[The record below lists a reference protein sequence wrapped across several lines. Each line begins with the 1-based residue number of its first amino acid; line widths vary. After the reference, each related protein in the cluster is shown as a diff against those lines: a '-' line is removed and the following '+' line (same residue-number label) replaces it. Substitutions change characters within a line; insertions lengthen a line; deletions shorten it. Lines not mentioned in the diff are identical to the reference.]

1 VQSYS
6 AGARVKRLVP
16 LFDRVLVEKASPVRK
31 VGSVYLPENAA
42 QKLNYGRVMA
52 VGKGRLLENGNHHPL
67 SVKVGDHVMLSGDW
81 AGTTVKVNEK
91 ELLMV
96 REDEIIGLI
105 ELEDEA
111 K

>member
-1 VQSYS
+1 M
-6 AGARVKRLVP
+6 
-16 LFDRVLVEKASPVRK
+16 
-31 VGSVYLPENAA
+31 PETAA
-42 QKLNYGRVMA
+42 QKLNYGKVIA
-52 VGKGRLLENGNHHPL
+52 VGRGRVLENGNFHPP
-67 SVKVGDHVMLSGDW
+67 SVKIGDHVMLSGDW

-105 ELEDEA
+105 EMEDDS

>member
-1 VQSYS
+1 MSIA
-6 AGARVKRLVP
+6 AGAKIRRLTP
-16 LFDRVLVEKASPVRK
+16 LFDRVLIEKASPLRK
-31 VGSVYLPENAA
+31 VGSVYLPETAA
-42 QKLNYGRVMA
+42 QKLNYGRVVA
-52 VGKGRLLENGNHHPL
+52 VGKGKLLENGSLHPL

-81 AGTTVKVNEK
+81 AGTSVKVNEQ

-105 ELEDEA
+105 ELEET